1 MEMLVNMDHSRRL
14 CPLTDHFHLKF
25 VVLVLFYLV
34 WPAADAVKTPPPN
47 NVVISQSKLNWNST
61 ESDVT
66 FTVESRKFESDWM
79 PIETCKDTRFTSCDL
94 SLDGSCIQYR
104 VTAWRNR
111 TKSEPVEACSRDGH
125 PCAPNFTLT
134 AAPESLTVILK
145 RSHSLHKETA
155 DNLKH
160 SIHFWKKGEQPKEHS
175 VTLSSQLIDGLEVGE
190 TYCVTVQFVFR
201 YKEYG
206 PASCMQCETIPSSSG
221 SKQTQI
227 IVICIVLSGIV
238 LLVVYAYVHLFKFKK
253 IKEILQPPYTMPPML
268 IEQLA
273 GHNYLPVAM
282 IPTEEHLNDVSVFS
296 PFETRGV
303 GPSLPAE
310 TKNCTELIC
319 KSSSFME
326 EHS

>member
-1 MEMLVNMDHSRRL
+1 MVLIHV
-14 CPLTDHFHLKF
+14 LTIKC
-25 VVLVLFYLV
+25 LFSS
-34 WPAADAVKTPPPN
+34 DAVKTPPPN

-206 PASCMQCETIPSSSG
+206 PASCMQCETIPSSSKG
-221 SKQTQI
+221 
-227 IVICIVLSGIV
+227 
-238 LLVVYAYVHLFKFKK
+238 
-253 IKEILQPPYTMPPML
+253 LQFTTTVML